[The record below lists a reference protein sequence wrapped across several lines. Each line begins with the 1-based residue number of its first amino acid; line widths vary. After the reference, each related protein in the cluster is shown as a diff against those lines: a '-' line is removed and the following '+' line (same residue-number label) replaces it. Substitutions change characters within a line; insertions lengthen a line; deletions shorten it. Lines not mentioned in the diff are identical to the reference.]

1 MRLVIVGLAAVLSAS
16 VLAGPVAQAAETP
29 QAAPAPSARQ
39 LELTRRYIA
48 LTMTDQFEDALR
60 QIIVQQ
66 AQADPNADSLP
77 EADREF
83 IVELSVELTTD
94 MIPQMLE
101 AMVPIYAR
109 TFTEEELEAMIAFYD
124 SEMGRSILR
133 KTMTS
138 LPEANQAAMSVMP
151 QLMEK
156 MAARICQY
164 YGCEAE
170 ELEAVQRGMRGEIPV
185 APSRK

>member
-1 MRLVIVGLAAVLSAS
+1 MRLMIACLAAALSAS
-16 VLAGPVAQAAETP
+16 VFAAPVVRAEETP
-29 QAAPAPSARQ
+29 QAAAASARQ

-48 LTMTDQFEDALR
+48 LTMTDQFEESLR

-66 AQADPNADSLP
+66 AQLDPNANQLP
-77 EADREF
+77 AEDREF

-101 AMVPIYAR
+101 AMVPVYAR
-109 TFTEEELEAMIAFYD
+109 TFSEEELEALIAFYD
-124 SEMGRSILR
+124 SGMGRSILQ
-133 KTMTS
+133 KTVTAM
-138 LPEANQAAMSVMP
+138 PEANQAAMSVMP
-151 QLMEK
+151 QLMDK

-164 YGCEAE
+164 YGCEPGD
-170 ELEAVQRGMRGEIPV
+170 LEAVQRGMRGEIPV

>member
-1 MRLVIVGLAAVLSAS
+1 MRLMIVCLAATLSAS
-16 VLAGPVAQAAETP
+16 TLAGPAVRAEEAP
-29 QAAPAPSARQ
+29 QTAPAASARQ

-48 LTMTDQFEDALR
+48 LTMTDQFEDSLR
-60 QIIVQQ
+60 ELIAQQ
-66 AQADPNADSLP
+66 AQLDPNSSLLP
-77 EADREF
+77 AEDREF

-101 AMVPIYAR
+101 AMVPVYAR
-109 TFTEEELEAMIAFYD
+109 TFSEEELEAMIAFYD
-124 SEMGRSILR
+124 SEMGRSILQ
-133 KTMTS
+133 KTVASM
-138 LPEANQAAMSVMP
+138 PEANQAAMSVMP
-151 QLMEK
+151 RLMDK

-185 APSRK
+185 APPRK